1 MNYLLASLNI
11 TEVMTKQPIAIS
23 PDATI
28 GEAADIMLTNR
39 ISGLPVVDVK
49 DALVGIIT
57 ESDIFR
63 MVVHHWRQSQ
73 EENSPKPYTHY
84 DGN

>member
-1 MNYLLASLNI
+1 MSKAPQF
-11 TEVMTKQPIAIS
+11 VS

-28 GEAADIMLTNR
+28 GEAADIMLAR
-39 ISGLPVVDVK
+39 KISGLPVVD
-49 DALVGIIT
+49 ATGTLVGIIT

-73 EENSPKPYTHY
+73 DDSPKPYTHY
-84 DGN
+84 DGS